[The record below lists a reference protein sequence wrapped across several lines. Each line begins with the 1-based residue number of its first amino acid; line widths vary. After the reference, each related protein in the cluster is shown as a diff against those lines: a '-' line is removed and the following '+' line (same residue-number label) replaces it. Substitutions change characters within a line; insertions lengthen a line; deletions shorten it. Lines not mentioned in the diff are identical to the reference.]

1 MYSHAIF
8 FCGVFFT
15 AIFTFATTTT
25 TANIAVQQVTPY
37 QLSAEGKRDLWAAAP
52 SWHAKFTPQQLQLH
66 MGTSAEVL
74 LELTDLPLG
83 DSFEVLSE
91 NPHLASVDHLIPADV
106 INPTTHTWRG
116 NITIDA
122 FFLGSTK
129 IYVRRVNSSERAED
143 TLGLTIIRRMR
154 VIDHIFT
161 GSVALLVSLLYI
173 NFGAAL
179 DVTVLRGLLARPLA
193 PIIGF
198 LTQFIIMPLLGYGLG
213 VLIFPDSP
221 ELQLGLFFTGV
232 SPSGGASNIWAVIL
246 GGNINLSVLMTTVSN
261 FAAFGM
267 MPLWIFTLGQLI
279 FDRANITVPYENIAT
294 FAVSLVVPLAIGL
307 AIQRWCPR
315 LTRVLVRLLKPIS
328 TCLILFIII
337 FAIITNLYL
346 FELFSW
352 QIIVA
357 GLALPWLG
365 YILAWGAA
373 KALRRNSVDSLT
385 IAIETGIQNTGI
397 SIFLLRFSL
406 PQPEADLTTVIPV
419 SVALLTPIPLLGLY
433 IYKRC
438 AERGIKDGLPE
449 TQQTITPTHRY

>member
-1 MYSHAIF
+1 M
-8 FCGVFFT
+8 
-15 AIFTFATTTT
+15 
-25 TANIAVQQVTPY
+25 
-37 QLSAEGKRDLWAAAP
+37 
-52 SWHAKFTPQQLQLH
+52 
-66 MGTSAEVL
+66 
-74 LELTDLPLG
+74 
-83 DSFEVLSE
+83 
-91 NPHLASVDHLIPADV
+91 DHLIPADV

-352 QIIVA
+352 QVSYISHKI
-357 GLALPWLG
+357 LLPPT
-365 YILAWGAA
+365 
-373 KALRRNSVDSLT
+373 S
-385 IAIETGIQNTGI
+385 
-397 SIFLLRFSL
+397 FSL
-406 PQPEADLTTVIPV
+406 L
-419 SVALLTPIPLLGLY
+419 
-433 IYKRC
+433 
-438 AERGIKDGLPE
+438 
-449 TQQTITPTHRY
+449 